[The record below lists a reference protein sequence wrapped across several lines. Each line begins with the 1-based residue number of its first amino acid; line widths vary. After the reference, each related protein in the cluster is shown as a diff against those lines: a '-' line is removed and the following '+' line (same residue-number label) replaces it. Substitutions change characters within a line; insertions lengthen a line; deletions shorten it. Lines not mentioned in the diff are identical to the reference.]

1 MDTRYFNKIKS
12 AITTA
17 EKDGLSVELDGLTG
31 YSGKKMVGCL
41 QRLAQLNV
49 NENQCYLEVGV
60 YQGMTLLSVAGAID
74 GKFDAFGIDNFA
86 FFDKEGKNFGIV
98 KQRIENLK
106 LHNAKVI
113 NLDYEDALHNLK
125 DHLGGKKIGVYFI
138 DGPHDYR
145 SQLVC
150 LLFAKP
156 FLADNAIII
165 IDDSNY
171 RHVRQANADFLKGH
185 PEFKLVFEAYTHCH
199 PQNMTDTQI
208 DEARDG
214 WWDGINIIVRD
225 KNNMLSPMFP
235 QTFRNRGV
243 YENEH
248 QTHSNRFPESAVQ
261 GGYLAEA
268 FYQKKWIK
276 VLKQNYVFLKKF
288 GKKSANTPDYPFSN
302 TYSNNLPKAKF
313 NDSLK

>member
-1 MDTRYFNKIKS
+1 MNSGYFTKVKS
-12 AITTA
+12 AIQKA
-17 EKDGLSVELDGLTG
+17 EKEGLKVKLNGLTG

-41 QRLAQLNV
+41 QRLSQLNV

-74 GKFDAFGIDNFA
+74 KKYMAFGIDNFA

-98 KQRIENLK
+98 KQRKQNLN
-106 LHNAKVI
+106 LENAKVI
-113 NLDYEDALHNLK
+113 NLDYEDALHSLK
-125 DHLGGKKIGVYFI
+125 EHLGGKKIGVYFI

-145 SQLVC
+145 SQMVC

-156 FLADNAIII
+156 YLADNAIIV

-171 RHVRQANADFLKGH
+171 RHVRQANADFLQGH
-185 PEFKLVFEAYTHCH
+185 PEFKLFFEAYTGCH

-208 DEARDG
+208 KEARDG

-225 KNNMLSPMFP
+225 KNNLLQPMYP
-235 QTFRNRGV
+235 QTFRDRGV

-248 QTHSNRFPESAVQ
+248 QIHSNRFPESALQ

-268 FYQKKWIK
+268 YFQNKWIK
-276 VLKQNYVFLKKF
+276 VLKQNFAFFKKF
-288 GKKSANTPDYPFSN
+288 SKKSKITPDYPFSN
-302 TYSNNLPKAKF
+302 TYSDQLFKSNF
-313 NDSLK
+313 NDSVE